1 MSDSDLFIYQKNK
14 DSDSVN
20 IGFFKASDFFLN
32 LWWFLTDENGS
43 DATLFI
49 STTGPIAATTIAT
62 GCAWLSKWI

>member
-1 MSDSDLFIYQKNK
+1 ML

-20 IGFFKASDFFLN
+20 IAFFKASDFFLN

-62 GCAWLSKWI
+62 GCA